1 MLGGLLKNCTL
12 WEWVNKVDDS
22 GKVKGAKSYRD
33 FVKFKS
39 RKQAHENISFY
50 RGKSQEN
57 FFKETSVAIFAY
69 GITR

>member
-22 GKVKGAKSYRD
+22 GKVKVVKSYRY

-39 RKQAHENISFY
+39 RKQAHENLSFY
-50 RGKSQEN
+50 RGKSQEY
-57 FFKETSVAIFAY
+57 FFEEAFFVIFAY
-69 GITR
+69 SMTR